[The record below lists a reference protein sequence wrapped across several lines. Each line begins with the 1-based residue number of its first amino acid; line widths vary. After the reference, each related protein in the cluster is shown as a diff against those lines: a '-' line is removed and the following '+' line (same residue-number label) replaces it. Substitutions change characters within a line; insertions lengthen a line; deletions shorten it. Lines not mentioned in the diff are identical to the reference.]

1 MSSSMLLTFGPLL
14 DRAQEQNFPVS
25 ILIGDHWIV
34 GEVVT
39 RDSRGVLLL
48 TAEGEM
54 ALVKLEAVS
63 AVKSTA
69 TNLMTVPTQQAV

>member
-1 MSSSMLLTFGPLL
+1 MLLTFGPFL
-14 DRAQEQNFPVS
+14 DRSQEQSFPVS

-39 RDSRGVLLL
+39 RDSRGVLVL
-48 TAEGEM
+48 TGDGET
-54 ALVKLEAVS
+54 ALIKLEAIT

-69 TNLMTVPTQQAV
+69 TNLMALPSQEAV